1 MAEGM
6 GFEPMIQLTSY
17 DGLANRCL
25 QPLGHP
31 SIWIASFLTRFMGV
45 RQYLTFK
52 TFDY

>member
-31 SIWIASFLTRFMGV
+31 SIWIAPFLTVLGGFVNRLLSKV
-45 RQYLTFK
+45 VN
-52 TFDY
+52 